1 MRLVLSSLIVIAGL
15 LSSQATAAAAPE
27 QTASADIRDSGFV
40 YCVSGQVNTFNPQ
53 KASSGLIVD
62 TLAAQLYDRLLD
74 VDPYT
79 YRLVPE
85 LAESWEVL
93 DNGATYRFHL
103 RRDVSFQKTAWFTPT
118 RKLNADDVVFTFQ
131 RIFDRRHP
139 WHNINGSSFPYFD
152 SLQFADN
159 VKSVRKLDNNT
170 VEFRLTQPDASFL
183 WHLATHYASVMS
195 AEYAAQLSRKD
206 RQELL
211 DRQPVGTGPFQ
222 LSEYRAG
229 QFIRLQRHDGFWR
242 GKPLMPQ
249 VVVDLGSGGTGRL
262 SKLLTGECDVLAW
275 PAASQ
280 LTILRDD
287 PRLRLTLRPGMN
299 IAYLAFNTDKPPL
312 NNPAVRHALALSI
325 NNQRLMQSIYYGTAE
340 TAASILPRA
349 SWAYDNDAKI
359 TEYNPQKSREQLKA
373 LGIENLTLHLWVPT
387 SSQAWNPSPLKTAE
401 LIQADMAQVG
411 VKVVIVPVEGR
422 FQEARLMDMN
432 HDLTLSGWAT
442 DSNDPDSF
450 FRPLLSCAAINSQT
464 NFAHWCNPEFDSVL
478 RKALSSQQLASRI
491 EAYEEAQNILEKE
504 LPILPLASSLRL
516 QAYRYDIK
524 GLVLSPF
531 GNASFA
537 GVSREKHEE
546 VKKTMIIFTLRRL
559 LLLLVTLFF
568 LTFIGFSLSYFT
580 PHAPL
585 QGASLWNAWVFWFN
599 GLLHWDFGV
608 SSINGQLISEQL
620 KEVFPATMEL
630 CILAFGFALMV
641 GIPVGMLAGVTRS
654 KWPDR
659 FISALALLG
668 FSIPVFWLALL
679 LTLFFSLTL
688 GWLPVSGRF
697 DLLYEVKPVTGF
709 AIIDAWI
716 SDSPWRDEMVMSAIR
731 HMVLPVLTLSV
742 APTTEVIRLM
752 RISTIEVYDQNYV
765 KAAAT
770 RGLSRFTIL
779 RRHVLHNALPPV
791 IPRLGLQFSTMLTLA
806 MITEMVFSWP
816 GLGRWLIHA
825 IRQQDYAAISAGVMV
840 IGSLVI
846 VVNVI
851 SDILGAMANPLKHKE
866 WYALR

>member
-1 MRLVLSSLIVIAGL
+1 M
-15 LSSQATAAAAPE
+15 
-27 QTASADIRDSGFV
+27 
-40 YCVSGQVNTFNPQ
+40 
-53 KASSGLIVD
+53 
-62 TLAAQLYDRLLD
+62 
-74 VDPYT
+74 
-79 YRLVPE
+79 
-85 LAESWEVL
+85 
-93 DNGATYRFHL
+93 
-103 RRDVSFQKTAWFTPT
+103 
-118 RKLNADDVVFTFQ
+118 
-131 RIFDRRHP
+131 
-139 WHNINGSSFPYFD
+139 
-152 SLQFADN
+152 
-159 VKSVRKLDNNT
+159 RKLDNNT